1 MNALLKSWPGS
12 WRAAWRTGLLRKN
25 TNLVF
30 SGITGFLA
38 RAIAGFGLV
47 YIAQTALESSG
58 QATMVVKQILWSLYT
73 LFVIIGYVPRVWAN
87 LHRTP
92 QSYTHYLWYVF
103 GYWILLVVA
112 GAVVMAP
119 LAGLYAL
126 AYGITGM
133 AQSTSFKI
141 ISTVLVAVLNGVI
154 GMMVCAWIDRHKGVE
169 DAIKKGF
176 NVFVSQL
183 PYLFVMMLPF
193 LPLAAILYGVS
204 LTYNPQASVTMLG
217 KVSPLVNAFWQLC
230 SWMVWVL
237 VYQSRKGKVEPLKK
251 RRSMRKRPMRRVKKS

>member
-1 MNALLKSWPGS
+1 MNALLKSWPDS
-12 WRAAWRTGLLRKN
+12 WRAAWRAGLLRKN

-30 SGITGFLA
+30 SGITGLLA

-47 YIAQTALESSG
+47 YIAQTALESSS
-58 QATMVVKQILWSLYT
+58 QATTTVKHILWALYT
-73 LFVIIGYVPRVWAN
+73 LFVVFGYVPRVWAN

-103 GYWILLVVA
+103 GYWILLIVG
-112 GAVVMAP
+112 GAVVMGP

-126 AYGITGM
+126 VYGIAGM
-133 AQSTSFKI
+133 VHSSLFKVASTI
-141 ISTVLVAVLNGVI
+141 VVALLNGVI

-183 PYLFVMMLPF
+183 PYLCVMVLPF
-193 LPLAAILYGVS
+193 VPLVGLLYGIS
-204 LTYNPQASVTMLG
+204 FTYNPAADATVLG
-217 KVSPLVNAFWQLC
+217 KVSPLINAFWQLS

-251 RRSMRKRPMRRVKKS
+251 RRTMRKRPMRRVKKS